1 MKVIFPVSPYGPG
14 ILTEML
20 MTSNFSLENTS
31 HGSAHDQ
38 SQRVYSIRHAPG
50 RHRGPI
56 NSVHCEPARL
66 RWRMNHH
73 PLSVVPNVAQRLC
86 EQLRPSDR
94 VESVLR
100 EPAWPSRLRYRCLGN
115 CHLH

>member
-14 ILTEML
+14 ILTEMRL

-38 SQRVYSIRHAPG
+38 FQGVYSIRHAPG

-56 NSVHCEPARL
+56 HSVFCEPARL
-66 RWRMNHH
+66 RWRTNRH
-73 PLSVVPNVAQRLC
+73 PLSAVPNVAQRLC

-94 VESVLR
+94 VESALC
-100 EPAWPSRLRYRCLGN
+100 EPAWPPRL
-115 CHLH
+115 